1 MRKSL
6 LSGMAEGFF
15 LFGKRKEGF
24 HMHKK
29 KVQAAMLA
37 MAILMSVSSPAAV
50 LADTIPN
57 SGQELEQEQEETK
70 ELIIEEIPVEEEML
84 SGTAD
89 IEEEQEDY
97 FAGTGE
103 QDENLMM
110 KGLSDVE
117 KTRKSSTQEALKK
130 AESYL
135 QKTVTSPVVNTL
147 SGEWSVLA
155 MARDGYLT
163 DYARNAYLTELYKT
177 LQDKKGILH
186 HVKYTEYSR
195 VVIAL
200 SALNISPTSVNG
212 YNLLEPLADFKKVS
226 GQGINGSSFALI
238 ALDTKKYEIP
248 ELKNGKTQTT
258 RDALIADILGKEI
271 EGGGWAL
278 SGNIADPD
286 VTAMT
291 IQSLVPYMSRNDV
304 NAAVNRGIEKLAAL
318 QDADGGY
325 SSDFIS
331 ESGNPVKNL
340 ESSAQ
345 VVIALSAVDASLIQ
359 QEKFMKNGKTLLDEL
374 LRYQKEDGSFCH
386 VIGEKSDAMATDQGT
401 LALLAWSRA
410 MNGQTRLY
418 DMTDLGSS
426 QEGGESQ
433 EETKEK
439 VDAFRKKMEE
449 LPQQITIAEKDKVF
463 SLKTE
468 LDLMK
473 NFEEKEKFKT
483 LLNAY
488 VSEIEQQEKAVK
500 KLDERIWNEINPLN
514 ITLKS
519 QNTVEELSNDLQNI
533 PEANR
538 GYLERLE
545 DLKKAQ
551 IIIHKLQEGVLPKE
565 IFETAKE
572 ARKDY
577 VHEEKDY
584 SIRIRGKKIKNPA
597 DMKTGVEVQEQ
608 EGGLYLWLSEDGEL
622 PGEIELSV
630 SCSLEDGVYML
641 YNEKNQEEQWVSVQ
655 GKRASFDLTKGGN
668 YILKQANLGY
678 EEDKNLLSGTSQSTV
693 SGTSGKNNGKKTA
706 ASNKTKK
713 TETSNTSTANVK
725 DGVVEKKEFEAIK
738 EKDKNLKI
746 NSKTDQNQE
755 YILTINGK
763 DIKNA
768 KDMKVGVKEGS
779 KYQKEIEQLAEN
791 PYIFSFEEEGDF
803 PGKMQMEITTNQEE
817 GQYLLMKYNDEEKK
831 ADYIQKIKVEDKK
844 TKFIIEKGGD
854 YFIAKKVKTK
864 SLIEIEEEEKEE
876 KEIKE
881 DVEDT
886 GTNMDTEP
894 VEEEFLTGT
903 KEENAL
909 PGVLLAG
916 GGVLVLAGLGVGIWY
931 FRKRK

>member
-1 MRKSL
+1 MF
-6 LSGMAEGFF
+6 E
-15 LFGKRKEGF
+15 KRKEGF

-57 SGQELEQEQEETK
+57 SGQELEQEQEETE

-89 IEEEQEDY
+89 IEEEQKDY

-117 KTRKSSTQEALKK
+117 KTRNSSTQEALKK

-155 MARDGYLT
+155 MARGGYLT

-226 GQGINGSSFALI
+226 GQGINGSSSALI

-359 QEKFMKNGKTLLDEL
+359 QETFMKNGKTLLDEL

-386 VIGEKSDAMATDQGT
+386 VIGDKSDAMATDQGT

-410 MNGQTRLY
+410 VNGQTRLY

-433 EETKEK
+433 EETKDK

-468 LDLMK
+468 LDLIK

-514 ITLKS
+514 ITLKN
-519 QNTVEELSNDLQNI
+519 QNIVEELLNDLQNI

-551 IIIHKLQEGVLPKE
+551 TIIHKLQEGVLAKE

-584 SIRIRGKKIKNPA
+584 TIRLRGKKIKNPA
-597 DMKTGVEVQEQ
+597 DMKAGVEVQEQ

-630 SCSLEDGVYML
+630 SCTLEDGVYML

-678 EEDKNLLSGTSQSTV
+678 EEDKNLLAGTSQSTV
-693 SGTSGKNNGKKTA
+693 SGTSGKNNSKKTA
-706 ASNKTKK
+706 TSNKTKK
-713 TETSNTSTANVK
+713 TETSNTSTANIK
-725 DGVVEKKEFEAIK
+725 GGVVEKKEFEAIK

-746 NSKTDQNQE
+746 NSKT
-755 YILTINGK
+755 
-763 DIKNA
+763 
-768 KDMKVGVKEGS
+768 
-779 KYQKEIEQLAEN
+779 
-791 PYIFSFEEEGDF
+791 
-803 PGKMQMEITTNQEE
+803 
-817 GQYLLMKYNDEEKK
+817 
-831 ADYIQKIKVEDKK
+831 VEHSQVNRH
-844 TKFIIEKGGD
+844 TF
-854 YFIAKKVKTK
+854 
-864 SLIEIEEEEKEE
+864 
-876 KEIKE
+876 
-881 DVEDT
+881 
-886 GTNMDTEP
+886 
-894 VEEEFLTGT
+894 
-903 KEENAL
+903 
-909 PGVLLAG
+909 
-916 GGVLVLAGLGVGIWY
+916 
-931 FRKRK
+931 

>member
-1 MRKSL
+1 M
-6 LSGMAEGFF
+6 
-15 LFGKRKEGF
+15 FGKRKEGF

-248 ELKNGKTQTT
+248 ELKNEKTQTT

-655 GKRASFDLTKGGN
+655 GKHASFDLTKGGN

-803 PGKMQMEITTNQEE
+803 PGKMQMEITTNQED

-916 GGVLVLAGLGVGIWY
+916 GGVLVLAGLGAGIWY

>member
-1 MRKSL
+1 M
-6 LSGMAEGFF
+6 
-15 LFGKRKEGF
+15 FGKRKEGF

-886 GTNMDTEP
+886 GINMDTEP

>member
-1 MRKSL
+1 M
-6 LSGMAEGFF
+6 
-15 LFGKRKEGF
+15 FGKRKEGF

-212 YNLLEPLADFKKVS
+212 YNLLEPLADLKKVS

-713 TETSNTSTANVK
+713 TETSNTSAANVK

-916 GGVLVLAGLGVGIWY
+916 GGVLVLAGLGAGIWY

>member
-1 MRKSL
+1 M
-6 LSGMAEGFF
+6 
-15 LFGKRKEGF
+15 FGKRKEGF

-117 KTRKSSTQEALKK
+117 KTRNSSTQEALKK

-226 GQGINGSSFALI
+226 GQGINGSSSALI

-630 SCSLEDGVYML
+630 SCILEDGVYML

-803 PGKMQMEITTNQEE
+803 PGEMQMEITTNQED

-916 GGVLVLAGLGVGIWY
+916 GGVLVLAGLGAGIWY

>member
-1 MRKSL
+1 
-6 LSGMAEGFF
+6 
-15 LFGKRKEGF
+15 
-24 HMHKK
+24 
-29 KVQAAMLA
+29 MLA

-803 PGKMQMEITTNQEE
+803 PGKMQMEITTNQED

-916 GGVLVLAGLGVGIWY
+916 GGVLVLAGLGAGIWY

>member
-1 MRKSL
+1 
-6 LSGMAEGFF
+6 
-15 LFGKRKEGF
+15 
-24 HMHKK
+24 MHKK

-84 SGTAD
+84 SCTAD

-117 KTRKSSTQEALKK
+117 KTRNSSTQEALKK

-155 MARDGYLT
+155 MARGGYLT

-226 GQGINGSSFALI
+226 GQGINGSSSALI

-291 IQSLVPYMSRNDV
+291 IQSLVPYMSRADV
-304 NAAVNRGIEKLAAL
+304 NAAVNRGIEKLADL
-318 QDADGGY
+318 QDTDGGY

-386 VIGEKSDAMATDQGT
+386 VIGEKSDAMATNQGT

-418 DMTDLGSS
+418 DMTDLGNS

-433 EETKEK
+433 EETKDN

-463 SLKTE
+463 RLKTE

-519 QNTVEELSNDLQNI
+519 QNIVEELSNDLQNI

-545 DLKKAQ
+545 YLKKAQ

-803 PGKMQMEITTNQEE
+803 PGKMQMEITTNQED

-831 ADYIQKIKVEDKK
+831 SDYIQKIKVEDKK

>member
-1 MRKSL
+1 M
-6 LSGMAEGFF
+6 
-15 LFGKRKEGF
+15 FGKRKEGF

-57 SGQELEQEQEETK
+57 SGQELEQEQEETE

-117 KTRKSSTQEALKK
+117 KTRNSSTQEALKK

-755 YILTINGK
+755 CILTINGK

-803 PGKMQMEITTNQEE
+803 PGKMQMEITTNQED

-916 GGVLVLAGLGVGIWY
+916 GGVLVLAGLGAGIWY

>member
-1 MRKSL
+1 M
-6 LSGMAEGFF
+6 
-15 LFGKRKEGF
+15 FGKRKEGF

-345 VVIALSAVDASLIQ
+345 VVIALSAVDASSIQ

-916 GGVLVLAGLGVGIWY
+916 GGVLVLAGLGAGIWY

>member
-1 MRKSL
+1 M
-6 LSGMAEGFF
+6 
-15 LFGKRKEGF
+15 FGKRKEGF

-117 KTRKSSTQEALKK
+117 KTRNSSTQEALKK

-630 SCSLEDGVYML
+630 SCILEDGVYML

-725 DGVVEKKEFEAIK
+725 DGVVEKK
-738 EKDKNLKI
+738 NLK
-746 NSKTDQNQE
+746 
-755 YILTINGK
+755 
-763 DIKNA
+763 
-768 KDMKVGVKEGS
+768 
-779 KYQKEIEQLAEN
+779 
-791 PYIFSFEEEGDF
+791 
-803 PGKMQMEITTNQEE
+803 
-817 GQYLLMKYNDEEKK
+817 LLRKK
-831 ADYIQKIKVEDKK
+831 IR
-844 TKFIIEKGGD
+844 T
-854 YFIAKKVKTK
+854 
-864 SLIEIEEEEKEE
+864 
-876 KEIKE
+876 
-881 DVEDT
+881 
-886 GTNMDTEP
+886 
-894 VEEEFLTGT
+894 
-903 KEENAL
+903 
-909 PGVLLAG
+909 
-916 GGVLVLAGLGVGIWY
+916 
-931 FRKRK
+931 

>member
-1 MRKSL
+1 
-6 LSGMAEGFF
+6 
-15 LFGKRKEGF
+15 
-24 HMHKK
+24 MHKK
-29 KVQAAMLA
+29 KVQMAMLA
-37 MAILMSVSSPAAV
+37 MAAWMAAGSPAAV

-57 SGQELEQEQEETK
+57 AEQELEQEVAE
-70 ELIIEEIPVEEEML
+70 EEEML
-84 SGTAD
+84 SGTGD
-89 IEEEQEDY
+89 VQEQEENY
-97 FAGTGE
+97 FTDTGE
-103 QDENLMM
+103 QDTNQMLR
-110 KGLSDVE
+110 GLSDVGE
-117 KTRKSSTQEALKK
+117 TGNPSVQEALEK
-130 AESYL
+130 AETCL
-135 QKTVTSPVVNTL
+135 QRTVTSPVVNTL
-147 SGEWSVLA
+147 EGEWSVLA
-155 MARDGYLT
+155 MARGGYLT
-163 DYARNAYLTELYKT
+163 DSARNAYLTELYKT
-177 LQDKKGILH
+177 LQDNKGILH
-186 HVKYTEYSR
+186 QVKYTEYSR
-195 VVIAL
+195 VVLAL

-226 GQGINGSSFALI
+226 GQGINGSSSALL
-238 ALDTKKYEIP
+238 AFDANKYEIP
-248 ELKNGKTQTT
+248 KLKNGKVQTT

-304 NAAVNRGIEKLAAL
+304 NASVRRGIEKMAAL

-325 SSDFIS
+325 SSSFIS
-331 ESGNPVKNL
+331 DDGTPVKNL
-340 ESSAQ
+340 ESTAQ
-345 VVIALSAVDASLIQ
+345 VVIALSAVDVNLIQ

-374 LRYQKEDGSFCH
+374 LRFQNEDGSFSH
-386 VIGEKSDAMATDQGT
+386 IIGEKTDAMATDQGT
-401 LALLAWSRA
+401 LALVAWSRA
-410 MNGQTRLY
+410 VNRQTRLY

-433 EETKEK
+433 EETKDK
-439 VDAFRKKMEE
+439 VDAFRKKMEA
-449 LPQQITIAEKDKVF
+449 LPKQITIAEKDKIF

-483 LLNAY
+483 ILNTY
-488 VSEIEQQEKAVK
+488 VTEIGKQEEAVK
-500 KLDERIWNEINPLN
+500 KLDERIWNEINPLE
-514 ITLKS
+514 ISL
-519 QNTVEELSNDLQNI
+519 QNQKIIEELLNDFQNI

-538 GYLERLE
+538 GYLKRTEELNR
-545 DLKKAQ
+545 AQ
-551 IIIHKLQEGVLPKE
+551 TIIHKLQEGVLAKE

-577 VHEEKDY
+577 IHEEKDY
-584 SIRIRGKKIKNPA
+584 TLHIRGKKVKTPA
-597 DMKTGVEVQEQ
+597 DMKAGVEVQEQ
-608 EGGLYLWLSEDGEL
+608 EGCLYLWLSEDGEL

-630 SCSLEDGVYML
+630 PCTLEDGVYML

-655 GKRASFDLTKGGN
+655 GKSASFDLTKGGN
-668 YILKQANLGY
+668 YILKQADLGY
-678 EEDKNLLSGTSQSTV
+678 EEDGKMLSGTYQEAS
-693 SGTSGKNNGKKTA
+693 SGSSGKNSGRKTA
-706 ASNKTKK
+706 ASNKGKK
-713 TETSNTSTANVK
+713 TEVSNTSEAKIK
-725 DGVVEKKEFEAIK
+725 DGIVEKKEFEAIK

-746 NSKTDQNQE
+746 KSKTDQNQE

-791 PYIFSFEEEGDF
+791 PYIFSFEEEREF
-803 PGKMQMEITTNQEE
+803 PGKMQMEITTDQED

-831 ADYIQKIKVEDKK
+831 ADYIQKVKVEDKK

-864 SLIEIEEEEKEE
+864 SLNEIEEEETKE
-876 KEIKE
+876 KEMQE
-881 DVEDT
+881 DLEDPET
-886 GTNMDTEP
+886 DMDTEP

-909 PGVLLAG
+909 PGILLAG
-916 GGVLVLAGLGVGIWY
+916 GGILVLAGLGTGIWY

>member
-1 MRKSL
+1 M
-6 LSGMAEGFF
+6 
-15 LFGKRKEGF
+15 FGKRKEGF

-916 GGVLVLAGLGVGIWY
+916 GGVLVLAGLGAGIWY

>member
-1 MRKSL
+1 MF
-6 LSGMAEGFF
+6 E
-15 LFGKRKEGF
+15 KRKEGF

-57 SGQELEQEQEETK
+57 SGQELEQEQEETE

-117 KTRKSSTQEALKK
+117 KTRNSSTQEALKK

-155 MARDGYLT
+155 MARGGYLT
-163 DYARNAYLTELYKT
+163 DYVRNAYLTELYKT
-177 LQDKKGILH
+177 LQDNKGILH

-226 GQGINGSSFALI
+226 GQGINGSSSALI

-359 QEKFMKNGKTLLDEL
+359 QETFMKNGKTLLDEL

-386 VIGEKSDAMATDQGT
+386 VIGDKSDAMATDQGT

-410 MNGQTRLY
+410 VNGQTRLY

-433 EETKEK
+433 EETKDK

-468 LDLMK
+468 LDLIK

-514 ITLKS
+514 ITLKN
-519 QNTVEELSNDLQNI
+519 QNIVEELLNDLQNI

-551 IIIHKLQEGVLPKE
+551 TIIHKLQEGVLAKE

-584 SIRIRGKKIKNPA
+584 TIRLRGKKIKNPA
-597 DMKTGVEVQEQ
+597 DMKAGVEVQEQ

-630 SCSLEDGVYML
+630 SCTLEDGVYML

-678 EEDKNLLSGTSQSTV
+678 EEDKNLLAGTSQSTV
-693 SGTSGKNNGKKTA
+693 SGTSGKNNSKKTA
-706 ASNKTKK
+706 TSNKTKK
-713 TETSNTSTANVK
+713 TETSNTSTANIK
-725 DGVVEKKEFEAIK
+725 GGVVEKKEFEAIK

-791 PYIFSFEEEGDF
+791 PYIFSFEEQGDF
-803 PGKMQMEITTNQEE
+803 PGKMQMEITTNQED

-864 SLIEIEEEEKEE
+864 SLNEIEEEEKEE

-886 GTNMDTEP
+886 ETNMDTEP

-916 GGVLVLAGLGVGIWY
+916 GGVLVLAGLGAGIWY

>member
-1 MRKSL
+1 M
-6 LSGMAEGFF
+6 
-15 LFGKRKEGF
+15 FGKRKEGF

-57 SGQELEQEQEETK
+57 SGQELEQEQEETE

-103 QDENLMM
+103 QDENLMI
-110 KGLSDVE
+110 KGVSDVE
-117 KTRKSSTQEALKK
+117 KTRNSSTQEALKK

-803 PGKMQMEITTNQEE
+803 PGKMQMEITTNQED

-916 GGVLVLAGLGVGIWY
+916 GGVLVLAGLGAGIWY

>member
-1 MRKSL
+1 MF
-6 LSGMAEGFF
+6 E
-15 LFGKRKEGF
+15 KRKEGF

-57 SGQELEQEQEETK
+57 SGQELEQEQEETE

-89 IEEEQEDY
+89 IEEEQKDY

-117 KTRKSSTQEALKK
+117 KTRNSSTQEALKK

-155 MARDGYLT
+155 MARGGYLT

-226 GQGINGSSFALI
+226 GQGINGSSSALI

-359 QEKFMKNGKTLLDEL
+359 QETFMKNGKTLLDEL

-386 VIGEKSDAMATDQGT
+386 VIGDKSDAMATDQGT

-410 MNGQTRLY
+410 VNGQTRLY

-433 EETKEK
+433 EETKDK

-468 LDLMK
+468 LDLIK

-514 ITLKS
+514 ITLKN
-519 QNTVEELSNDLQNI
+519 QNIVEELLNDLQNI

-551 IIIHKLQEGVLPKE
+551 TIIHKLQEGVLAKE

-584 SIRIRGKKIKNPA
+584 TIRLRGKKIKNPA
-597 DMKTGVEVQEQ
+597 DMKAGVEVQEQ

-630 SCSLEDGVYML
+630 SCTLEDGVYML

-678 EEDKNLLSGTSQSTV
+678 EEDKNLLAGTSQSTV
-693 SGTSGKNNGKKTA
+693 SGTSGKNNSKKTA
-706 ASNKTKK
+706 TSNKTKK
-713 TETSNTSTANVK
+713 TETSNTSTANIK
-725 DGVVEKKEFEAIK
+725 GGVVEKKEFEAIK

-803 PGKMQMEITTNQEE
+803 PGKMQMEITTNQED

-864 SLIEIEEEEKEE
+864 SLNEIEEEEKEE

-886 GTNMDTEP
+886 ETNMDTEP

-916 GGVLVLAGLGVGIWY
+916 GGVLVLAGLGAGIWY

>member
-1 MRKSL
+1 M
-6 LSGMAEGFF
+6 
-15 LFGKRKEGF
+15 FGKRKEGF

-463 SLKTE
+463 RLKTE

-655 GKRASFDLTKGGN
+655 GKRASFNLTKGGN

-678 EEDKNLLSGTSQSTV
+678 EEDKNLLSGTSRSTV

-725 DGVVEKKEFEAIK
+725 DGVVEKK
-738 EKDKNLKI
+738 NLK
-746 NSKTDQNQE
+746 
-755 YILTINGK
+755 
-763 DIKNA
+763 
-768 KDMKVGVKEGS
+768 
-779 KYQKEIEQLAEN
+779 
-791 PYIFSFEEEGDF
+791 
-803 PGKMQMEITTNQEE
+803 
-817 GQYLLMKYNDEEKK
+817 LLRKK
-831 ADYIQKIKVEDKK
+831 IR
-844 TKFIIEKGGD
+844 T
-854 YFIAKKVKTK
+854 
-864 SLIEIEEEEKEE
+864 
-876 KEIKE
+876 
-881 DVEDT
+881 
-886 GTNMDTEP
+886 
-894 VEEEFLTGT
+894 
-903 KEENAL
+903 
-909 PGVLLAG
+909 
-916 GGVLVLAGLGVGIWY
+916 
-931 FRKRK
+931 

>member
-1 MRKSL
+1 M
-6 LSGMAEGFF
+6 
-15 LFGKRKEGF
+15 FGKRKEGF

-212 YNLLEPLADFKKVS
+212 YNLLKPLADFKKVS

-655 GKRASFDLTKGGN
+655 GKRASFNLTKGGN

-678 EEDKNLLSGTSQSTV
+678 EEDKNLLSGTSRSTV

-803 PGKMQMEITTNQEE
+803 PGKMQMEITTNQED

-916 GGVLVLAGLGVGIWY
+916 GGVLVLAGLGAGIWY

>member
-1 MRKSL
+1 M
-6 LSGMAEGFF
+6 
-15 LFGKRKEGF
+15 FGKRKEGF

-655 GKRASFDLTKGGN
+655 GKRASFNLTKGGN

-678 EEDKNLLSGTSQSTV
+678 EEDKNLLSGTSRSTV

-725 DGVVEKKEFEAIK
+725 DGVVEKK
-738 EKDKNLKI
+738 NLK
-746 NSKTDQNQE
+746 
-755 YILTINGK
+755 
-763 DIKNA
+763 
-768 KDMKVGVKEGS
+768 
-779 KYQKEIEQLAEN
+779 
-791 PYIFSFEEEGDF
+791 
-803 PGKMQMEITTNQEE
+803 
-817 GQYLLMKYNDEEKK
+817 LLRKK
-831 ADYIQKIKVEDKK
+831 IR
-844 TKFIIEKGGD
+844 T
-854 YFIAKKVKTK
+854 
-864 SLIEIEEEEKEE
+864 
-876 KEIKE
+876 
-881 DVEDT
+881 
-886 GTNMDTEP
+886 
-894 VEEEFLTGT
+894 
-903 KEENAL
+903 
-909 PGVLLAG
+909 
-916 GGVLVLAGLGVGIWY
+916 
-931 FRKRK
+931 

>member
-1 MRKSL
+1 M
-6 LSGMAEGFF
+6 
-15 LFGKRKEGF
+15 FGKRKEGF

-463 SLKTE
+463 RLKTE

-655 GKRASFDLTKGGN
+655 GKRASFNLTKGGN

-678 EEDKNLLSGTSQSTV
+678 EEDKNLLSGTSRSTV

-803 PGKMQMEITTNQEE
+803 PGKMQMEITTNQED

-916 GGVLVLAGLGVGIWY
+916 GGVLVLAGLGAGIWY

>member
-1 MRKSL
+1 
-6 LSGMAEGFF
+6 MAEGFF

-238 ALDTKKYEIP
+238 ALDTKKYQIP

-803 PGKMQMEITTNQEE
+803 PGKMQMEITTNQED

-916 GGVLVLAGLGVGIWY
+916 GGVLVLAGLGAGIWY

>member
-1 MRKSL
+1 M
-6 LSGMAEGFF
+6 
-15 LFGKRKEGF
+15 FGKRKEGF

-70 ELIIEEIPVEEEML
+70 ELIIIEEIPVEEEML

-916 GGVLVLAGLGVGIWY
+916 GGVLVLAGLGAGIWY

>member
-1 MRKSL
+1 M
-6 LSGMAEGFF
+6 
-15 LFGKRKEGF
+15 FGKRKEGF

-57 SGQELEQEQEETK
+57 SGQELEQEQEETE

-433 EETKEK
+433 EETKDK

-803 PGKMQMEITTNQEE
+803 PGKMQMEITTNQED

-916 GGVLVLAGLGVGIWY
+916 GGVLVLAGLGAGIWY

>member
-1 MRKSL
+1 M
-6 LSGMAEGFF
+6 
-15 LFGKRKEGF
+15 FGKRKEGF

-678 EEDKNLLSGTSQSTV
+678 EEDKNLLSGTSRSTV

-803 PGKMQMEITTNQEE
+803 PGKMQMEITTNQED

-916 GGVLVLAGLGVGIWY
+916 GGVLVLAGLGAGIWY

>member
-1 MRKSL
+1 M
-6 LSGMAEGFF
+6 
-15 LFGKRKEGF
+15 FGKRKEGF

-725 DGVVEKKEFEAIK
+725 DGVVEKK
-738 EKDKNLKI
+738 NLK
-746 NSKTDQNQE
+746 
-755 YILTINGK
+755 
-763 DIKNA
+763 
-768 KDMKVGVKEGS
+768 
-779 KYQKEIEQLAEN
+779 
-791 PYIFSFEEEGDF
+791 
-803 PGKMQMEITTNQEE
+803 
-817 GQYLLMKYNDEEKK
+817 LLRKK
-831 ADYIQKIKVEDKK
+831 IR
-844 TKFIIEKGGD
+844 T
-854 YFIAKKVKTK
+854 
-864 SLIEIEEEEKEE
+864 
-876 KEIKE
+876 
-881 DVEDT
+881 
-886 GTNMDTEP
+886 
-894 VEEEFLTGT
+894 
-903 KEENAL
+903 
-909 PGVLLAG
+909 
-916 GGVLVLAGLGVGIWY
+916 
-931 FRKRK
+931 

>member
-1 MRKSL
+1 M
-6 LSGMAEGFF
+6 
-15 LFGKRKEGF
+15 FGKRKEGF

-226 GQGINGSSFALI
+226 GQGINGSSSALI

-655 GKRASFDLTKGGN
+655 GKRASFNLTKGGN

-803 PGKMQMEITTNQEE
+803 PGKMQMEITTNQED

-916 GGVLVLAGLGVGIWY
+916 GGVLVLAGLGAGIWY

>member
-1 MRKSL
+1 M
-6 LSGMAEGFF
+6 
-15 LFGKRKEGF
+15 FGKRKEGF

-117 KTRKSSTQEALKK
+117 KTRNSSTQEALKK

-226 GQGINGSSFALI
+226 GQGINGSSSALI

-655 GKRASFDLTKGGN
+655 GKRASFNLTKGGN

-803 PGKMQMEITTNQEE
+803 PGKMQMEITTNQED

-916 GGVLVLAGLGVGIWY
+916 GGVLVLAGLGAGIWY

>member
-1 MRKSL
+1 M
-6 LSGMAEGFF
+6 
-15 LFGKRKEGF
+15 FGKRKEGF

-57 SGQELEQEQEETK
+57 SGQELEQEQEETE

-803 PGKMQMEITTNQEE
+803 PGEMQMEITTNQED

-864 SLIEIEEEEKEE
+864 SLVEIDEEEKKE

-881 DVEDT
+881 DVKDT
-886 GTNMDTEP
+886 ETNMDTEP

-909 PGVLLAG
+909 SGVLLAG
-916 GGVLVLAGLGVGIWY
+916 GGVLVLAGLGAGIWY

>member
-1 MRKSL
+1 M
-6 LSGMAEGFF
+6 
-15 LFGKRKEGF
+15 FGKRKEGF

>member
-1 MRKSL
+1 M
-6 LSGMAEGFF
+6 
-15 LFGKRKEGF
+15 FGKRKEGF

-37 MAILMSVSSPAAV
+37 MAILMSVNSPAAV

-57 SGQELEQEQEETK
+57 SGQELEQEQEETE

-117 KTRKSSTQEALKK
+117 KTRNSSTQEALKK

-226 GQGINGSSFALI
+226 GQGINGSSSALI

-551 IIIHKLQEGVLPKE
+551 IIIHKLQEGILPKE

-584 SIRIRGKKIKNPA
+584 SIRIRGKKIKSPA

-655 GKRASFDLTKGGN
+655 GKHASFDLTKGGN

-803 PGKMQMEITTNQEE
+803 PGKMQMEITTNQED

-916 GGVLVLAGLGVGIWY
+916 GGVLVLAGLGAGIWY

>member
-1 MRKSL
+1 M
-6 LSGMAEGFF
+6 
-15 LFGKRKEGF
+15 FGKRKEGF

-117 KTRKSSTQEALKK
+117 KTRNSSTQEALKK

-147 SGEWSVLA
+147 SGEWSVFA
-155 MARDGYLT
+155 MARGGYLT

-226 GQGINGSSFALI
+226 GQGINGSSSALI

-401 LALLAWSRA
+401 LALFAWSRA

-725 DGVVEKKEFEAIK
+725 DGVVEKK
-738 EKDKNLKI
+738 NLK
-746 NSKTDQNQE
+746 
-755 YILTINGK
+755 
-763 DIKNA
+763 
-768 KDMKVGVKEGS
+768 
-779 KYQKEIEQLAEN
+779 
-791 PYIFSFEEEGDF
+791 
-803 PGKMQMEITTNQEE
+803 
-817 GQYLLMKYNDEEKK
+817 LLRKK
-831 ADYIQKIKVEDKK
+831 IR
-844 TKFIIEKGGD
+844 T
-854 YFIAKKVKTK
+854 
-864 SLIEIEEEEKEE
+864 
-876 KEIKE
+876 
-881 DVEDT
+881 
-886 GTNMDTEP
+886 
-894 VEEEFLTGT
+894 
-903 KEENAL
+903 
-909 PGVLLAG
+909 
-916 GGVLVLAGLGVGIWY
+916 
-931 FRKRK
+931 

>member
-1 MRKSL
+1 M
-6 LSGMAEGFF
+6 
-15 LFGKRKEGF
+15 FGKRKEGF

-117 KTRKSSTQEALKK
+117 KTRNSSTQEALKK

-226 GQGINGSSFALI
+226 GQGINGSSSALI

-803 PGKMQMEITTNQEE
+803 PGEMQMEITTNQED

-916 GGVLVLAGLGVGIWY
+916 GGVLVLAGLGAGIWY

>member
-1 MRKSL
+1 M
-6 LSGMAEGFF
+6 
-15 LFGKRKEGF
+15 FGKRKEGF

-608 EGGLYLWLSEDGEL
+608 EGGLYL
-622 PGEIELSV
+622 
-630 SCSLEDGVYML
+630 
-641 YNEKNQEEQWVSVQ
+641 
-655 GKRASFDLTKGGN
+655 
-668 YILKQANLGY
+668 
-678 EEDKNLLSGTSQSTV
+678 
-693 SGTSGKNNGKKTA
+693 
-706 ASNKTKK
+706 
-713 TETSNTSTANVK
+713 
-725 DGVVEKKEFEAIK
+725 
-738 EKDKNLKI
+738 
-746 NSKTDQNQE
+746 
-755 YILTINGK
+755 
-763 DIKNA
+763 
-768 KDMKVGVKEGS
+768 
-779 KYQKEIEQLAEN
+779 
-791 PYIFSFEEEGDF
+791 
-803 PGKMQMEITTNQEE
+803 
-817 GQYLLMKYNDEEKK
+817 
-831 ADYIQKIKVEDKK
+831 
-844 TKFIIEKGGD
+844 
-854 YFIAKKVKTK
+854 
-864 SLIEIEEEEKEE
+864 
-876 KEIKE
+876 
-881 DVEDT
+881 
-886 GTNMDTEP
+886 
-894 VEEEFLTGT
+894 
-903 KEENAL
+903 
-909 PGVLLAG
+909 
-916 GGVLVLAGLGVGIWY
+916 
-931 FRKRK
+931 

>member
-1 MRKSL
+1 M
-6 LSGMAEGFF
+6 
-15 LFGKRKEGF
+15 FGKRKEGF

-655 GKRASFDLTKGGN
+655 GKRASFNLTKGGN

-803 PGKMQMEITTNQEE
+803 PGKMQMEITTNQED

-916 GGVLVLAGLGVGIWY
+916 GGVLVLAGLGAGIWY

>member
-1 MRKSL
+1 M
-6 LSGMAEGFF
+6 
-15 LFGKRKEGF
+15 FGKRKEGF

-630 SCSLEDGVYML
+630 SCILEDGVYML

-655 GKRASFDLTKGGN
+655 GKRASFNLTKGGN

-803 PGKMQMEITTNQEE
+803 PGKMQMEITTNQED

-916 GGVLVLAGLGVGIWY
+916 GGVLVLAGLGAGIWY